1 MMSVNLSDITIL
13 NIKGSDYYCI
23 ITLNSKNESIKLLQ
37 NANLTAKCGTL
48 NIKIYFHI

>member
-13 NIKGSDYYCI
+13 NIKGSDYCCI